1 MSTQAE
7 KVLVPALVGLEVSDA
22 HELAF
27 EARVVVVSADPDVPL
42 PVAGTVVAQA
52 PSAGT
57 RVAPAHPVVVAVD
70 TGAAVGAVAAAASS
84 PPPRPD
90 RATRRAPRHRPEPHP
105 VAGGPVM
112 VEHVAGVGDDD
123 ISG

>member
-1 MSTQAE
+1 VSTQEE

-70 TGAAVGAVAAAASS
+70 TGGGGGGGGGRKLTT
-84 PPPRPD
+84 PPPG
-90 RATRRAPRHRPEPHP
+90 PRDP
-105 VAGGPVM
+105 
-112 VEHVAGVGDDD
+112 
-123 ISG
+123 SGSKTPA

>member
-1 MSTQAE
+1 MSTQEE

-70 TGAAVGAVAAAASS
+70 TGGGGGGGGGRKLTT
-84 PPPRPD
+84 PPPG
-90 RATRRAPRHRPEPHP
+90 PRDP
-105 VAGGPVM
+105 
-112 VEHVAGVGDDD
+112 
-123 ISG
+123 SGSKTPA